1 MKKIASAIVLAGL
14 VMAPVCFAEAR
25 CCGRRTVVV
34 RKVVRPCSGNVSVCR
49 VGGKCKKYSWTGEV
63 PEWKRLPDDCQFL
76 PKEEYERFKEA
87 MELIPQKVRK
97 QAAKKF
103 KQRVEYLKRPNAKR
117 DRNEFVAK
125 LARRSVCQRRKVS
138 DEYVLKIYDDMLVYG
153 RPLILGFTECEL
165 TWLAD
170 QYGFTNVSKFVK
182 KVLSTSEKKR
192 RNWQYPMDDQEFK
205 AFSELARM
213 AAGKEWR
220 EFENRLLKMNN
231 TYASGTT
238 PCDQRAQCRRKSF

>member
-34 RKVVRPCSGNVSVCR
+34 RKVVRPCSGNVSVYR

-138 DEYVLKIYDDMLVYG
+138 DEYVLKIYDDIKLK
-153 RPLILGFTECEL
+153 I
-165 TWLAD
+165 
-170 QYGFTNVSKFVK
+170 
-182 KVLSTSEKKR
+182 VL
-192 RNWQYPMDDQEFK
+192 MG
-205 AFSELARM
+205 M
-213 AAGKEWR
+213 
-220 EFENRLLKMNN
+220 
-231 TYASGTT
+231 
-238 PCDQRAQCRRKSF
+238 